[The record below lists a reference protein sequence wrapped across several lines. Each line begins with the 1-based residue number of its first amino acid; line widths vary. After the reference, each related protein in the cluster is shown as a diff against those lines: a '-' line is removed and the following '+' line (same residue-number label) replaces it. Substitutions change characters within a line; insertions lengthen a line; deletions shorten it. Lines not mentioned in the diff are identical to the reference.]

1 MAVQI
6 IAFPVVARQNT
17 NDGSS
22 AYGKWFL
29 TPYWPETLNL
39 RGLIERVA
47 FSQSVYS
54 RDIVE
59 GVITKLTEVMV
70 ELLKSGQPVKW
81 DGLGTFTPNIHSSG
95 VNDTAS
101 VSVEQIKGVSINF
114 IPENAKGEQLTS
126 KKLKDLCTFD
136 ILGRIETTKKTKTSA
151 NGKEYATYERI
162 LYPLHY
168 EASEDYEGSE
178 AGNSGGGTQ
187 GGSQS
192 GGDNSGGGSQS
203 GGGTNGGGTNGDDDD
218 ERPGAGG

>member
-114 IPENAKGEQLTS
+114 IPENSKGEQLTS
-126 KKLKDLCTFD
+126 KAFKDLCTFS
-136 ILGRIETTKKTKTSA
+136 ILGKLITNKTQHTSSGG
-151 NGKEYATYERI
+151 NRYYTYERI
-162 LYPLHY
+162 LQPL
-168 EASEDYEGSE
+168 DYV
-178 AGNSGGGTQ
+178 APT
-187 GGSQS
+187 
-192 GGDNSGGGSQS
+192 
-203 GGGTNGGGTNGDDDD
+203 
-218 ERPGAGG
+218 P

>member
-168 EASEDYEGSE
+168 EASE
-178 AGNSGGGTQ
+178 AGNTG
-187 GGSQS
+187 GGSQG

>member
-1 MAVQI
+1 MATQI
-6 IAFPVVARQNT
+6 IAFPVAARQNT
-17 NDGSS
+17 NDDST
-22 AYGKWFL
+22 AFGKWFL

-81 DGLGTFTPNIHSSG
+81 DGLGTFTPNINSKG
-95 VNDTAS
+95 VNDTDH
-101 VSVEQIKGVSINF
+101 VSVDQIQGVKINF
-114 IPENAKGEQLTS
+114 IPENSKGEQLTS

-151 NGKEYATYERI
+151 SGKQYATYERI
-162 LYPLHY
+162 LYPLTY
-168 EASEDYEGSE
+168 EKP
-178 AGNSGGGTQ
+178 Q
-187 GGSQS
+187 
-192 GGDNSGGGSQS
+192 
-203 GGGTNGGGTNGDDDD
+203 
-218 ERPGAGG
+218 P

>member
-17 NDGSS
+17 NDDST
-22 AYGKWFL
+22 AFGKWFL

-81 DGLGTFTPNIHSSG
+81 DGLGTFTPNVHSKG
-95 VNDTAS
+95 VNDTES
-101 VSVEQIKGVSINF
+101 VSVDQIQGVTINF
-114 IPENAKGEQLTS
+114 IPENSKGEQLTS
-126 KKLKDLCTFD
+126 AASRPPRRRRLLQVASSMP
-136 ILGRIETTKKTKTSA
+136 RTSA
-151 NGKEYATYERI
+151 SCIRSPTRS
-162 LYPLHY
+162 L
-168 EASEDYEGSE
+168 S
-178 AGNSGGGTQ
+178 
-187 GGSQS
+187 
-192 GGDNSGGGSQS
+192 
-203 GGGTNGGGTNGDDDD
+203 
-218 ERPGAGG
+218 

>member
-136 ILGRIETTKKTKTSA
+136 IQGRIETTKKTKTSA

-168 EASEDYEGSE
+168 EASE
-178 AGNSGGGTQ
+178 AGNTGGGSQ

-192 GGDNSGGGSQS
+192 GGDNS

>member
-168 EASEDYEGSE
+168 EASE
-178 AGNSGGGTQ
+178 AGNGGGGSQ

-192 GGDNSGGGSQS
+192 GGDNS

>member
-126 KKLKDLCTFD
+126 KKLKDLCIFD

-168 EASEDYEGSE
+168 EASE
-178 AGNSGGGTQ
+178 AGNTGGGTQ

>member
-81 DGLGTFTPNIHSSG
+81 DGLGTVTPNIHSSG

-168 EASEDYEGSE
+168 EASE
-178 AGNSGGGTQ
+178 AGNTGGGTQ

-192 GGDNSGGGSQS
+192 GGDNS

>member
-17 NDGSS
+17 NDDST
-22 AYGKWFL
+22 AFGKWFL

-81 DGLGTFTPNIHSSG
+81 DGLGTFTPNVHSKG
-95 VNDTAS
+95 VNDTES
-101 VSVEQIKGVSINF
+101 VSVDQIQGVTINF
-114 IPENAKGEQLTS
+114 IPARSTS
-126 KKLKDLCTFD
+126 SAASRPPRRRRLLQVASSMPRMSASFIRSPTRSPSLKQD
-136 ILGRIETTKKTKTSA
+136 RV
-151 NGKEYATYERI
+151 
-162 LYPLHY
+162 
-168 EASEDYEGSE
+168 
-178 AGNSGGGTQ
+178 
-187 GGSQS
+187 
-192 GGDNSGGGSQS
+192 
-203 GGGTNGGGTNGDDDD
+203 
-218 ERPGAGG
+218 

>member
-17 NDGSS
+17 NDDST
-22 AYGKWFL
+22 AFGKWFL

-81 DGLGTFTPNIHSSG
+81 DGLGTFTPNVHS
-95 VNDTAS
+95 
-101 VSVEQIKGVSINF
+101 
-114 IPENAKGEQLTS
+114 KGEQLTS

-151 NGKEYATYERI
+151 SGKQYATYERI
-162 LYPLHY
+162 LYPLTY
-168 EASEDYEGSE
+168 EKP
-178 AGNSGGGTQ
+178 Q
-187 GGSQS
+187 
-192 GGDNSGGGSQS
+192 
-203 GGGTNGGGTNGDDDD
+203 
-218 ERPGAGG
+218 P

>member
-17 NDGSS
+17 NDDST
-22 AYGKWFL
+22 AFGKWFL

-59 GVITKLTEVMV
+59 GVITKLT
-70 ELLKSGQPVKW
+70 
-81 DGLGTFTPNIHSSG
+81 
-95 VNDTAS
+95 
-101 VSVEQIKGVSINF
+101 
-114 IPENAKGEQLTS
+114 S

-151 NGKEYATYERI
+151 SGKQYATYERI
-162 LYPLHY
+162 LYPLTY
-168 EASEDYEGSE
+168 EKP
-178 AGNSGGGTQ
+178 Q
-187 GGSQS
+187 
-192 GGDNSGGGSQS
+192 
-203 GGGTNGGGTNGDDDD
+203 
-218 ERPGAGG
+218 P

>member
-168 EASEDYEGSE
+168 EGSE
-178 AGNSGGGTQ
+178 AGNTGGGSQ

-192 GGDNSGGGSQS
+192 GGDNS

>member
-17 NDGSS
+17 NDDST
-22 AYGKWFL
+22 AFGKWFL

-81 DGLGTFTPNIHSSG
+81 DGLGTFTPNVHSKG
-95 VNDTAS
+95 VNDTES
-101 VSVEQIKGVSINF
+101 VSVDQIQGVTINF
-114 IPENAKGEQLTS
+114 IPENSKGEQLTS
-126 KKLKDLCTFD
+126 N
-136 ILGRIETTKKTKTSA
+136 GRIETTKKTKTSA
-151 NGKEYATYERI
+151 SGKQYATYERI
-162 LYPLHY
+162 LYPLTY
-168 EASEDYEGSE
+168 EKP
-178 AGNSGGGTQ
+178 Q
-187 GGSQS
+187 
-192 GGDNSGGGSQS
+192 
-203 GGGTNGGGTNGDDDD
+203 
-218 ERPGAGG
+218 P